1 MIKNI
6 RPISVLKSLAIS
18 MSLAAAVLATGC
30 TSNLSHNIN
39 PEGQVATSDLVFP
52 EMDKAWEKE
61 GIFPNSE
68 NLNKVRAG
76 VTKDDLYQLIG
87 RPHFSE
93 RQHAKEWDYIFKFY
107 QEDGSIEK
115 CQFKVIFDK
124 DNIAQQFYWQ
134 PNDCAKY
141 AQMEKAPSEVVA
153 APIVNEQI
161 NLAADALFD
170 FDQWQIS
177 NIKPNGKQSLD
188 ELAAVLRK
196 YQTQGNSRVVI
207 TGHTD
212 RLGDDA
218 YNLQLSE
225 RRANTV
231 RSYLIQ
237 QGVNAASINA
247 SGAGEANPVAMC
259 ADNLGKSALI
269 NCLQPNRRVEVV
281 VSVYA
286 PQQ

>member
-6 RPISVLKSLAIS
+6 RPTSVLKSLAIS
-18 MSLAAAVLATGC
+18 MSLAAAVLATSC
-30 TSNLSHNIN
+30 TSTLSHNIN
-39 PEGQVATSDLVFP
+39 PEGQVETSDLVFP

-61 GIFPNSE
+61 GVFPNSE
-68 NLNKVRAG
+68 NLSKVRAG
-76 VTKDDLYQLIG
+76 ANKDDLYQLIG

-107 QEDGSIEK
+107 QDDGSIEK

-141 AQMEKAPSEVVA
+141 AQVENASSGVVA
-153 APIVNEQI
+153 TPIVNEQI

-196 YQTQGNSRVVI
+196 YQDQGNSRVVI

-237 QGVNAASINA
+237 QGVKAATISA
-247 SGAGEANPVAMC
+247 TGAGEAKPVALC
-259 ADNLGKSALI
+259 TESANSQALI
-269 NCLQPNRRVEVV
+269 NCLQPNRRVEVM

-286 PQQ
+286 QQQ